1 MKAFRERMKKINTNL
16 TVSTKT
22 EDVVGAGP
30 EQPSIQTT
38 PSKASKT
45 STSKASS
52 DKQKPQRKAITKV
65 SDRELQGMY
74 QIKGQ
79 VMESTH
85 TGMMVLFGKRL
96 SDGLEVVV
104 KTREKATSFKGNWE
118 EREWRATTTTQLNMP
133 KIESM
138 CEYIA
143 VLETWEKYYV
153 IMERAHGMDL
163 FEHMQQEKIK
173 EQDTRSILEQM
184 LTAID
189 AMHSVGRI
197 HKDLKLENVVVDL
210 QSPKMRRCST
220 NGSMTSVEA
229 KLIDFDT
236 VEDWEP
242 TSPKAKDVLGTDG
255 YIAPESYMGDYSPA
269 SDIYCIGVIMYKLL
283 TGKFPSR
290 PDIFDDLPG
299 ENWVGSPAMKR
310 IRDRLMKEKVDFT
323 RAPLDKSPEA
333 QDLVK
338 KMMAIDP
345 NARPTAAEALEH
357 KWFKLGGDTVLEP
370 ASTKSASAKPTAETS
385 PASAKSTAAGSGRA
399 SPESAA
405 SSPQGGPQEGPA
417 ECVQEKLAL
426 PGTPQAEEKPKLP
439 GEPE

>member
-299 ENWVGSPAMKR
+299 ENWVGSPAMRR
-310 IRDRLMKEKVDFT
+310 IQNRLRREKVDFT
-323 RAPLDKSPEA
+323 RPPLNRSPDA
-333 QDLVK
+333 QGLVMR
-338 KMMAIDP
+338 MMAFDP
-345 NARPTAAEALEH
+345 NERPTAAEALQDR
-357 KWFKLGGDTVLEP
+357 WFRLVGDMPPESSLSPTSSHQSTCASSRGGSPTGP
-370 ASTKSASAKPTAETS
+370 AG
-385 PASAKSTAAGSGRA
+385 AAGCLASLRLWPGRH
-399 SPESAA
+399 
-405 SSPQGGPQEGPA
+405 
-417 ECVQEKLAL
+417 
-426 PGTPQAEEKPKLP
+426 
-439 GEPE
+439 

>member
-1 MKAFRERMKKINTNL
+1 MKAFKDRMKKMNL
-16 TVSTKT
+16 TVVTK
-22 EDVVGAGP
+22 P
-30 EQPSIQTT
+30 EGTSRTSRPGQSSPPTLLA
-38 PSKASKT
+38 SKAST
-45 STSKASS
+45 ADAPKAGA
-52 DKQKPQRKAITKV
+52 QRPPRKLIAKV
-65 SDRELQGMY
+65 SDADVASMY
-74 QIKGQ
+74 EIKGQ

-85 TGMMVLFGKRL
+85 QGMQVLFGKRR
-96 SDGLEVVV
+96 SDGLQVVV
-104 KTREKATSFKGNWE
+104 KTREKPASFKGGWE
-118 EREWRATTTTQLNMP
+118 EREWRETTVVQLNMP

-138 CEYIA
+138 CEYIE
-143 VLETWEKYYV
+143 VFETTSKYYV
-153 IMERAHGMDL
+153 VMERVNGMDL
-163 FEHMQQEKIK
+163 FEHLQQGRIK
-173 EQDTRSILEQM
+173 QEDARQILHQM
-184 LTAID
+184 LTALD
-189 AMHSVGRI
+189 SMHSAGRI

-210 QSPKMRRCST
+210 ASPKVRRCNS

-236 VEDWEP
+236 VQDWEP

-255 YIAPESYMGDYSPA
+255 YIAPEAYTGEYSPA
-269 SDIYCIGVIMYKLL
+269 SDIYCVGVIMYKLL
-283 TGKFPSR
+283 TGRSPSR
-290 PDIFDDLPG
+290 SDIFDDKPG